1 VIVIK
6 KNTLRNIILVGI
18 ICAALIGAFYL
29 QNKKANDS
37 TPYMDQNNSSNSGKT
52 QPADEDNTQTVEEG
66 RFETKASYEIKD
78 GVLIFDI
85 ELTNRYNEPK
95 ELEFSS
101 GQQFEIVVTDG
112 TGNEVYRYSDDK
124 FFTLALITKT
134 VEPGETLTWVVVE
147 WEMTDK
153 SGEKLA
159 PGNYKAE
166 ITVLASFPGENGEDS
181 SEQFRTVI
189 DINLTEAD
197 LPENAGQD
205 EQKVYNE
212 EGIISPEY
220 AEKVIS
226 EISDNVIQA
235 IRDKD
240 FELVSEFVHPVK
252 GVRFTPYT
260 YVEPDRDVVF
270 SKEEIKKFFENT
282 EQILWGYYD
291 GSGFDILL
299 TPAEYYERFIYSRDF
314 ANAEQ
319 VGYNEV
325 LSYGNAIV
333 NHFEVYEDP
342 IVVEY
347 YFAGSNPEYDGLDWR
362 SLSLVFEEYEG
373 SWKLVGIINNEW
385 TI

>member
-1 VIVIK
+1 
-6 KNTLRNIILVGI
+6 
-18 ICAALIGAFYL
+18 
-29 QNKKANDS
+29 
-37 TPYMDQNNSSNSGKT
+37 
-52 QPADEDNTQTVEEG
+52 
-66 RFETKASYEIKD
+66 
-78 GVLIFDI
+78 
-85 ELTNRYNEPK
+85 
-95 ELEFSS
+95 
-101 GQQFEIVVTDG
+101 
-112 TGNEVYRYSDDK
+112 
-124 FFTLALITKT
+124 LALITKT